1 MRPAMS
7 MRLVQLLLAG
17 TVVCFVVATGYISYL
32 IVERQQALR
41 QVSSYNTTWA
51 VNQAL
56 VEFTR
61 LEQRVAAFAVPGSG
75 IDEDEVALRFE
86 ILLNRLDILQR
97 GETVEFIKQISDG
110 HQIVRRL
117 REMLGSAEP
126 MLSQLRQPGVAVDLG
141 RMLSS
146 FDPALALLASTA
158 AQNGAERVAED
169 QKALL
174 RLHYVFTGV
183 AAGLIVCGVAL
194 ILLLLW
200 NNRLLGR
207 AHAELHGLADDLRAT
222 SAALQT
228 QNHRFRAA
236 LGNMSQGLCMFDTQG
251 HLVVWNERFGEMFG
265 LSYAVLKP
273 GVSLDELILEAGE
286 GDSSASL
293 RLVHSQQQGLIR
305 DHRSSVFVQECTDG
319 RAISVT
325 HAALG
330 DGGWIA
336 TYEDITDLRRVE
348 HQIIHM
354 AHFDSLTDLANRV
367 LFGEKLDQAL
377 SRARQ
382 DQSFLAIMCLDLDR
396 FKDVNDTLGHQ
407 RGDELL
413 KCVADRLRHNVR
425 DKDLVARV
433 GGDEFTLLLLSS
445 DEPRDLDAIASRLI
459 EAVSAPYEIDGQEV
473 LIGLSIGIAEF
484 KASSDDADVLLK
496 QADLALYEAK
506 TSGKRTFRFFEPQM
520 DDQLQARKGLEAD
533 LRKALPNNELDVFY
547 QPVMHAVREEVCG
560 FEALI
565 RWRHPTR
572 GMIPPDEFI
581 PVAEDIGLIV
591 NIGDWV
597 LRQACEQATRWPT
610 DIRIA
615 VNLSPA
621 QFRSQALVQA
631 VVNALAATGLC
642 ANRLELEI
650 TESVLL
656 EDSEHTLTI
665 LHQLRELGV
674 RVALDDFGTGYSSLS
689 YLRSFPFDKIKI
701 DQSFIRDMSENSH
714 HLPIVE
720 LVIALGRDLGVTTT
734 AEGVETEDQF
744 RKLQALGCTELQGY
758 FFGRPAPASKIRL
771 SDGKTR
777 RRGPTAA

>member
-1 MRPAMS
+1 MA
-7 MRLVQLLLAG
+7 MRLVQLLLAV
-17 TVVCFVVATGYISYL
+17 TVGCFVLATAYISNL

-41 QVSSYNTTWA
+41 QVASYNTTWA
-51 VNQAL
+51 VSQAL

-61 LEQRVAAFAVPGSG
+61 LQQRVAAIAVPGSG
-75 IDEDEVALRFE
+75 VDGEEVTLRFE
-86 ILLNRLDILQR
+86 ILLNRLNILKQ
-97 GETVEFIKQISDG
+97 GEAAEFIEKNS
-110 HQIVRRL
+110 HARRIVQRL
-117 REMLGSAEP
+117 EE
-126 MLSQLRQPGVAVDLG
+126 V
-141 RMLSS
+141 
-146 FDPALALLASTA
+146 LASVEPLLPRADEPVIARQLEQLLYPFETELA
-158 AQNGAERVAED
+158 SLASFATQLGAERVAED

-174 RLHYVFTGV
+174 RLHYVFTGL

-194 ILLLLW
+194 ILLLVW
-200 NNRLLGR
+200 NNRLLGW
-207 AHAELHGLADDLRAT
+207 AHDDLHDLADDLRAT

-228 QNHRFRAA
+228 QNRRFRAA
-236 LGNMSQGLCMFDTQG
+236 LSNMSQGLCMFDANG
-251 HLVVWNERFGEMFG
+251 HLVVWNERFGAMFG
-265 LSYAVLKP
+265 LSYAALQP
-273 GVSLDELILEAGE
+273 GVPLDNLVAEARKGTN
-286 GDSSASL
+286 SASL
-293 RLVHSQQQGLIR
+293 RQIHSQQQGLIR
-305 DHRSSVFVQECTDG
+305 DHRSSVFVQECLDG

-348 HQIIHM
+348 HQIVHM

-367 LFGEKLDQAL
+367 LFGEKLDHAL
-377 SRARQ
+377 SRAQ
-382 DQSFLAIMCLDLDR
+382 EDKSFLAIMCLDLDR

-407 RGDELL
+407 RGEDLL
-413 KCVADRLRHNVR
+413 KCVADRLRRNVR
-425 DKDLVARV
+425 EKDVVARV
-433 GGDEFTLLLLSS
+433 GGDEFTLLLLPS
-445 DEPRDLDAIASRLI
+445 DEPRDLSTIAARLI
-459 EAVSAPYEIDGQEV
+459 EAISAPYEIDGQEV

-484 KASSDDADVLLK
+484 KGGADDAGVLLK

-506 TSGKRTFRFFEPQM
+506 TSGKRTYRFFEPSM

-547 QPVMHAVREEVCG
+547 QPVMNAAREELCG
-560 FEALI
+560 FEALV
-565 RWRHPTR
+565 RWRHPIR

-591 NIGDWV
+591 NLGEWV
-597 LRQACEQATRWPT
+597 LQQACEQAIRWPAE
-610 DIRIA
+610 IRIA

-631 VVNALAATGLC
+631 VVNALAASGLS
-642 ANRLELEI
+642 ADRLELEI

-701 DQSFIRDMSENSH
+701 DQSFIRDMSDNSD

-758 FFGRPAPASKIRL
+758 FFGRPKPASEISLPVGTAK
-771 SDGKTR
+771 
-777 RRGPTAA
+777 RRGLTAA

>member
-1 MRPAMS
+1 MA
-7 MRLVQLLLAG
+7 MRLVQLLLAV
-17 TVVCFVVATGYISYL
+17 TVGCFVLATAYISNL

-41 QVSSYNTTWA
+41 QVASYNTTWA
-51 VNQAL
+51 VSQAL

-61 LEQRVAAFAVPGSG
+61 FQQRVSAIAVPGSG
-75 IDEDEVALRFE
+75 VDGDEVTLRFD
-86 ILLNRLDILQR
+86 ILLNRLNILKQ
-97 GETVEFIKQISDG
+97 GEAAEFIERNSRAG
-110 HQIVRRL
+110 QIVQRL
-117 REMLGSAEP
+117 EEVLASVEP
-126 MLSQLRQPGVAVDLG
+126 
-141 RMLSS
+141 
-146 FDPALALLASTA
+146 LLARADEPATA
-158 AQNGAERVAED
+158 RQLERLLYPFESELASLASFATQRGAERVAED
-169 QKALL
+169 QRALL
-174 RLHYVFTGV
+174 RLHYIFTGL
-183 AAGLIVCGVAL
+183 AAGLIVCGIAL
-194 ILLLLW
+194 ILLLVW

-207 AHAELHGLADDLRAT
+207 AHDDLHDLADDLRAT

-228 QNHRFRAA
+228 QNRRFRAA
-236 LGNMSQGLCMFDTQG
+236 LSNMSQGLCMFDAQG

-265 LSYAVLKP
+265 LSYAALQP
-273 GVSLDELILEAGE
+273 GVTLDKLVAEAVE
-286 GDSSASL
+286 GDGSAPL
-293 RLVHSQQQGLIR
+293 RQIHSQQQGLIR
-305 DHRSSVFVQECTDG
+305 EHRSSVFVQEYFDG

-348 HQIIHM
+348 HQIVHM

-382 DQSFLAIMCLDLDR
+382 DESFLAIMCLDLDR

-425 DKDLVARV
+425 GKDVVARV
-433 GGDEFTLLLLSS
+433 GGDEFTLLLLPS
-445 DEPRDLDAIASRLI
+445 DEPRDLAAIASRLI

-484 KASSDDADVLLK
+484 KRTSDDAGVLLK

-547 QPVMHAVREEVCG
+547 QPVMHAEREEICG
-560 FEALI
+560 FEALV

-591 NIGDWV
+591 NLGDWV
-597 LRQACEQATRWPT
+597 LRQACEQATRWPGE
-610 DIRIA
+610 IRIA

-631 VVNALAATGLC
+631 VVNALAASGLS
-642 ANRLELEI
+642 AHRLELEI

-701 DQSFIRDMSENSH
+701 DQSFIRDMSDNSD

-734 AEGVETEDQF
+734 AEGVETEEQF

-758 FFGRPAPASKIRL
+758 FFGRPKPASEILLPAGTTK
-771 SDGKTR
+771 
-777 RRGPTAA
+777 RRGRTAA